1 MHKRL
6 LIASLLA
13 ASLAGGAF
21 AAPGPSSVAS
31 VNWPT
36 PGQQLKAH
44 GAQPGTA
51 LEKLILANQ
60 DFGMLRPEEAND
72 RIPVPLWLRV
82 HWRKHHPEA
91 IYSGADPTGGYP
103 HVLKEVAEWMRSHPD
118 LVPTRADE
126 WRAPGED
133 DDADAGIAG
142 ADADADAGT
151 KNLPEKTTIHR
162 NIRISGRQDAPRSE
176 SDIRINFWNPKKII
190 AASNNFSG
198 TGQQAEYWSTDGGAT
213 WGQSFLPLATGDL
226 FHSDPTVDW
235 TSDGTAWS
243 MTIGINGQGTEL
255 RLRSYKSTDG
265 GATWVFDDTFS
276 GDQTFADKEMLWV
289 DHSSASPYRNH
300 IYVCW
305 HNGDPAFVNHRTGPR
320 GSWGKPLRVS
330 GPETRGT
337 AIGCDVK
344 TNAAGDAFV
353 FWPATGSRGIV
364 VAKSTDGG
372 LKWGTPTVIATTF
385 VGYDIG
391 IPAMARRR
399 LLIYTSGAAYRTAS
413 LNMVYA
419 SWVDLSGE
427 PGCNSR
433 ADQPNLSL
441 TSACKTRVWFARS
454 ADGGATWSA
463 PAMVNNQRSNN
474 DQFNQWLGVDDTTGR
489 LALIYYDTVGGAS
502 RKKTDVWYQTSGD
515 NGATWSPAAKVTTLQ
530 SNETGARAEPYD
542 QYGDYNSLS
551 IYAGRIFPSWTD
563 RRGSDKEEIW
573 TAPITEP

>member
-1 MHKRL
+1 MNKLPLIVTL
-6 LIASLLA
+6 LASLA
-13 ASLAGGAF
+13 ASAF
-21 AAPGPSSVAS
+21 AAPTPPSVH
-31 VNWPT
+31 WPT
-36 PGQQLKAH
+36 PDQQLKAH
-44 GAQPGTA
+44 RARPGTA

-60 DFGMLRPEEAND
+60 DFGMLRPEEAD
-72 RIPVPLWLRV
+72 DKIPVPLWLRV

-126 WRAPGED
+126 WRAPGADGDGADGD
-133 DDADAGIAG
+133 DDDG
-142 ADADADAGT
+142 AVAKSLSG
-151 KNLPEKTTIHR
+151 KTTVHR
-162 NIRISGRQDAPRSE
+162 NIRISGARGVPRSE
-176 SDIRINFWNPKKII
+176 SDIRINFWDPKRII
-190 AASNNFSG
+190 AASNNDG
-198 TGQQAEYWSTDGGAT
+198 DTGQQAQYWSTDGGAT

-243 MTIGINGQGTEL
+243 MTIGINAEGTVL
-255 RLRSYKSTDG
+255 KMRSYKSTDG

-276 GDQTFADKEMLWV
+276 GDQTYADKEMLWI
-289 DHSSASPYRNH
+289 DHSSASPFKNH

-344 TNAAGDAFV
+344 TNGAGDAFV

-372 LKWGTPTVIATTF
+372 VKWGTPTVIATTF
-385 VGYDIG
+385 DGYDIG
-391 IPAMARRR
+391 IPAMDRRR
-399 LLIYTSGAAYRTAS
+399 LLIYVSGAAYRTAS

-427 PGCNSR
+427 PGCKVSS
-433 ADQPNLSL
+433 DEPGLSL
-441 TSACKTRVWFARS
+441 TSPCKSRVWFSRS
-454 ADGGATWSA
+454 ADGGVTWSA
-463 PAMVNNQRSNN
+463 SVMINNQRSNN
-474 DQFNQWLGVDDTTGR
+474 DQFNQWMGVDDTTGR
-489 LALIYYDTVGGAS
+489 LAMIYYDTIGGPS
-502 RKKTDVWYQTSGD
+502 RKKTDVWYQTSAD
-515 NGATWSPAAKVTTLQ
+515 NGATWSAATKITTLQ
-530 SNETGARAEPYD
+530 TNETGARADIYN

-551 IYAGRIFPSWTD
+551 IYAGRVFPSWTD
-563 RRGSDKEEIW
+563 RRGSGKEEIW
-573 TAPITEP
+573 TAPISEP